1 MNRGTLEIAMY
12 SSQSGWGMNINWCVW
27 NVHNTGMHSKH
38 SININ
43 FDFSWDPLYLF
54 TLLVDSRVS
63 LCTPT
68 GDLLFRAAVSS
79 SICKTGS
86 SGWGCRVEGQP
97 GDQSLISG
105 LYCFLSADNSFK
117 LCIPETGL
125 DLHFPNSDHSNNI
138 FKWQNHYHMPEPQL
152 CTWLLTWY
160 FSLDRL

>member
-12 SSQSGWGMNINWCVW
+12 SSQSGWGLNINWGVW
-27 NVHNTGMHSKH
+27 NVHNTGMNSKH

-105 LYCFLSADNSFK
+105 LYCFLSADNSLK
-117 LCIPETGL
+117 LSASQRLDSICISQTRIIQITY
-125 DLHFPNSDHSNNI
+125 SNDRI
-138 FKWQNHYHMPEPQL
+138 ITTCQNHNSVPGY
-152 CTWLLTWY
+152 LLDI
-160 FSLDRL
+160 FH